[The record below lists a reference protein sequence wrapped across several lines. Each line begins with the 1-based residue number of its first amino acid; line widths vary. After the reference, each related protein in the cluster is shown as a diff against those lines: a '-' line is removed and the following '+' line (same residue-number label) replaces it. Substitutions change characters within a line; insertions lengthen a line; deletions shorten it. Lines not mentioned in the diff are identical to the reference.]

1 MPSRKRVFM
10 VTRRGGLPPDHT
22 KSPARGERARK
33 AGEND
38 VSAGAVIGRASGD
51 TSGIELGR
59 DAVGCCNCREITY
72 NCNIFDGIW
81 DFKPLVEWAQTVES

>member
-1 MPSRKRVFM
+1 M
-10 VTRRGGLPPDHT
+10 VTRRDGLPPDHT
-22 KSPARGERARK
+22 KSPARG
-33 AGEND
+33 D
-38 VSAGAVIGRASGD
+38 VGAGAVTERASGD

-72 NCNIFDGIW
+72 NCNVFDGIW